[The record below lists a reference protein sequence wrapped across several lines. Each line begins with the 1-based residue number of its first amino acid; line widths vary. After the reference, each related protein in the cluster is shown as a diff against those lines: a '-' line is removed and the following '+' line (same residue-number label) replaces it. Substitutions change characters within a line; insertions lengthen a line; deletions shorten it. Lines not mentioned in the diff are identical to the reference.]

1 MGLACETAMPHRTE
15 HAARQLPPEQFV
27 RFFRR
32 PLAPGVVAVIGVDLH
47 GRLRIQSVRLRSER
61 FTPDQARAWLAR
73 NGFEAAIE
81 PAAPDAPRPVS
92 C

>member
-1 MGLACETAMPHRTE
+1 MGIAWKPAMPLRTE
-15 HAARQLPPEQFV
+15 HAARQLPPDGFV

-61 FTPDQARAWLAR
+61 FTPEEAQAWLSG
-73 NGFEAAIE
+73 NGFEAGIE
-81 PAAPDAPRPVS
+81 PAATEAPGPPR
-92 C
+92 